1 MPKNA
6 FEKNRREIKKRF
18 PQSAAG
24 AFCVFF
30 TTYLLILKKIIE
42 QKENSRRRKLYA
54 FCCFVRKNGYIF
66 MKLQNIS
73 KVINSDLSCEA

>member
-6 FEKNRREIKKRF
+6 FEKNRREIKKTFSTIGSRR
-18 PQSAAG
+18 
-24 AFCVFF
+24 VLRFF

-73 KVINSDLSCEA
+73 KVINPDLSCEA